1 VRGNTGVSLILN
13 ERTKLLATALN
24 NLGVATLIAG
34 VIAPAANVLYGM
46 TNPTGLHPWP
56 SVALIGCCWLFSGVT
71 LHLAAQ
77 LVLRRLTP

>member
-1 VRGNTGVSLILN
+1 MSLVLN

-34 VIAPAANVLYGM
+34 VIAPAANFLYGM
-46 TNPTGLHPWP
+46 ASPTGFHPWP
-56 SVALIGCCWLFSGVT
+56 SVGLIGCCWLFSGMI